1 MLTLRIA
8 LHKSSF
14 RLLYRYHKII
24 RWQFHQYHFYW
35 KNTGYDE
42 LQKEKISEAQN
53 NSQKIY
59 KEEENFGKSIKH
71 LPRSLWLLVRENV
84 FFFYLASYYLKSI
97 EIRQNNPMMK
107 WTLLLCNCR
116 QKTRLLFSLFL
127 AEQWKS
133 LSSED

>member
-1 MLTLRIA
+1 MTVSLV
-8 LHKSSF
+8 SF
-14 RLLYRYHKII
+14 LIK
-24 RWQFHQYHFYW
+24 

-84 FFFYLASYYLKSI
+84 FFFFYLASYYLKSI

-107 WTLLLCNCR
+107 
-116 QKTRLLFSLFL
+116 
-127 AEQWKS
+127 
-133 LSSED
+133 

>member
-1 MLTLRIA
+1 MTV
-8 LHKSSF
+8 SPVSF
-14 RLLYRYHKII
+14 L
-24 RWQFHQYHFYW
+24 F

-71 LPRSLWLLVRENV
+71 LPRSLWLLVRENFF
-84 FFFYLASYYLKSI
+84 FFFYLASYYLKSV

-107 WTLLLCNCR
+107 
-116 QKTRLLFSLFL
+116 
-127 AEQWKS
+127 
-133 LSSED
+133 

>member
-1 MLTLRIA
+1 MTVSLV
-8 LHKSSF
+8 SF
-14 RLLYRYHKII
+14 LIK
-24 RWQFHQYHFYW
+24 

-84 FFFYLASYYLKSI
+84 
-97 EIRQNNPMMK
+97 
-107 WTLLLCNCR
+107 
-116 QKTRLLFSLFL
+116 SLPR
-127 AEQWKS
+127 
-133 LSSED
+133 